1 MRKSTVVRVVVS
13 IVLTVLIF
21 GSVSAQTLRY
31 FSWETNIAEET
42 AALIAEFEALYPGV
56 KVEFEALPPNQYW
69 PRMSALAA
77 ANDLPDVFY
86 MSSGFISEWQS
97 NGLVANLEPYL
108 ANIDL
113 DDYYSGVLSVARFP
127 SPETGDLH
135 AVPINW
141 VGPVLFYNATAFDE
155 AGLGYPNDSW
165 TWDDFLAAAKALTVD
180 KTGDGRIDQYG
191 FWLYG
196 RYAQIEPWIYMNDG
210 RLLNEA
216 RTRLE
221 PNAQAIETLRF
232 LADLTNVHEVSP
244 KPQDMEGIRQQ
255 DVFPLGLAA
264 MWVDGSWNIGNNRSI
279 TGDNFKWDIAMIP
292 AGPASSERI
301 AYTWP
306 DMLAMSPNSAN
317 PDLAWAFVEFMTGPS
332 RGAGSFL
339 GGTVPFY
346 RATAESEAWLERDQQ
361 PASKDLLLELGRL
374 PSRTSFTPNWS
385 DWRGYG
391 AAEGGGMNGELDL
404 VFNGRKGIDAAIATF
419 IEYGNQVLTRSY
431 PQP

>member
-1 MRKSTVVRVVVS
+1 MRHNPIIRFTLFSLLALLIAGFST
-13 IVLTVLIF
+13 
-21 GSVSAQTLRY
+21 AQTLRY

-97 NGLVANLEPYL
+97 NGLLANLEPYL
-108 ANIDL
+108 SGINL
-113 DDYYSGVLSVARFP
+113 EDYYSGVLSVARFP

-141 VGPVLFYNATAFDE
+141 VGPVLYYNSSAFDE
-155 AGLGYPNDSW
+155 AGLSYPNNDWS
-165 TWDDFLAAAKALTVD
+165 WDDFLAAAKTLTID
-180 KTGDGRIDQYG
+180 KSGDGRIDQYG
-191 FWLYG
+191 FWHYG
-196 RYAQIEPWIYMNDG
+196 RYAQIEPWIYMNNG

-216 RTRLE
+216 RTRID
-221 PNAQAIETLRF
+221 PNPQAIEALRF
-232 LADLTNVHEVSP
+232 LSDLTNVHEVAP

-255 DVFPLGLAA
+255 DVFPLGIAA
-264 MWVDGSWNIGNNRSI
+264 MWIDGSWNIGNVRNI
-279 TGDNFKWDIAMIP
+279 TGDNFAWDIAMIP
-292 AGPASSERI
+292 AGPSSEERI

-306 DMLAMSPNSAN
+306 DMLAISPNSAT
-317 PDLAWAFVEFMTGPS
+317 PELAWAFVEFMTGPS
-332 RGAGSFL
+332 RGASSFL

-346 RATAESEAWLERDQQ
+346 RATAESEAWLELDQQ
-361 PASKDLLLELGRL
+361 PASKGLLLELGRL

-391 AAEGGGMNGELDL
+391 AAEGGGMNGELDM
-404 VFNGRKGIDAAIATF
+404 VFNGRKGIDAAIAAF
-419 IEYGNQVLTRSY
+419 VEYGNQVLTRSY

>member
-1 MRKSTVVRVVVS
+1 MRNSIFVRIVVS
-13 IVLTVLIF
+13 LGLTFLIAS
-21 GSVSAQTLRY
+21 SVGAQTLRY

-56 KVEFEALPPNQYW
+56 TVEFEALPPNQYW

-86 MSSGFISEWQS
+86 MSSGFISEWQA

-108 ANIDL
+108 SGINL
-113 DDYYSGVLSVARFP
+113 EDYYSGVLSVARFP

-141 VGPVLFYNATAFDE
+141 VGPVLYYNASAFDE
-155 AGLGYPNDSW
+155 AGLGYPNDNW
-165 TWDDFLAAAKALTVD
+165 TWDDFLAAAKALTID

-221 PNAQAIETLRF
+221 PNAQAIEALTF
-232 LADLTNVHEVSP
+232 LADLTNVHEVAP
-244 KPQDMEGIRQQ
+244 KPLDMEGIRQQ
-255 DVFPLGLAA
+255 DVFPLGIAA
-264 MWVDGSWNIGNNRSI
+264 MWVDGSWNISNNRSI
-279 TGDNFKWDIAMIP
+279 TGDDFVWDIAMIP
-292 AGPASSERI
+292 AGPSSSGRI
-301 AYTWP
+301 GYTWP
-306 DMLAMSPNSAN
+306 DMLAMSPNSAS

-332 RGAGSFL
+332 RDASSFL

-391 AAEGGGMNGELDL
+391 AAEGGGMNGELDM
-404 VFNGRKGIDAAIATF
+404 VFNGRKGIDAAIAAF
-419 IEYGNQVLTRSY
+419 LEYGNQVLTRSF